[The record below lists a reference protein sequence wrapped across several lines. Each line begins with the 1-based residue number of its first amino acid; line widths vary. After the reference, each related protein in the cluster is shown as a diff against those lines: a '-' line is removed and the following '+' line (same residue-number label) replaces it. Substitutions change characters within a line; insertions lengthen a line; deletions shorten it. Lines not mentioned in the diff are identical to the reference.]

1 MSSTL
6 NEKTI
11 SRDEFIESNLGLV
24 HSCANRFRG
33 KGVEYEELYAA
44 GCVGLIKAYDAFN
57 TDRGVKFSTYA
68 VPVIL
73 GEIKKLFRDGGIIK
87 VTRSLKELS
96 IKVNYTKDA
105 LQRKN
110 GTEPSLKEIAA
121 EIGVSVED
129 VSQAISAA
137 TPPMSL
143 TSAFEDDEGQNEF
156 DVPVDSEE
164 ENLLNIM
171 GLKYAMSDLT
181 GEEKKILYLRF
192 YKDETQSST
201 RAILNKTQVQISRQE
216 RKIIEKLRKRFM
228 E

>member
-1 MSSTL
+1 MSSAL

-143 TSAFEDDEGQNEF
+143 TSAFEDDEGHIEF
-156 DVPVDSEE
+156 DIPVDSEE

>member
-1 MSSTL
+1 MSSAL

-96 IKVNYTKDA
+96 IKVNYTKDT

>member
-1 MSSTL
+1 MSSAL

-216 RKIIEKLRKRFM
+216 RKII
-228 E
+228 

>member
-1 MSSTL
+1 MSSAL

-44 GCVGLIKAYDAFN
+44 GCVGLIKAYNAFN

-143 TSAFEDDEGQNEF
+143 TSAFEDDEGHNEF
-156 DVPVDSEE
+156 DIPVDSEE

>member
-1 MSSTL
+1 MSSAL

-57 TDRGVKFSTYA
+57 TDRGVRFSTYA

>member
-1 MSSTL
+1 M
-6 NEKTI
+6 
-11 SRDEFIESNLGLV
+11 
-24 HSCANRFRG
+24 
-33 KGVEYEELYAA
+33 
-44 GCVGLIKAYDAFN
+44 
-57 TDRGVKFSTYA
+57 
-68 VPVIL
+68 
-73 GEIKKLFRDGGIIK
+73 
-87 VTRSLKELS
+87 
-96 IKVNYTKDA
+96 
-105 LQRKN
+105 
-110 GTEPSLKEIAA
+110 
-121 EIGVSVED
+121 ED

-143 TSAFEDDEGQNEF
+143 TSAFEDDEGHNEF
-156 DVPVDSEE
+156 DIPVDSEE

>member
-1 MSSTL
+1 MSSAL

-143 TSAFEDDEGQNEF
+143 TTAFEDDEGQNEF

>member
-11 SRDEFIESNLGLV
+11 YRDEFIESNLGLV

>member
-1 MSSTL
+1 MSSAL

-87 VTRSLKELS
+87 VTRSLTDLAR
-96 IKVNYTKDA
+96 KVNYTKDA

>member
-1 MSSTL
+1 MSSAL

-216 RKIIEKLRKRFM
+216 RKIIEKLRKRFR

>member
-1 MSSTL
+1 MSSAL

-143 TSAFEDDEGQNEF
+143 TSAFEDDEGHNEC
-156 DVPVDSEE
+156 DIPVDSEE

>member
-1 MSSTL
+1 MSSAL

-156 DVPVDSEE
+156 DIPVDSEE

>member
-1 MSSTL
+1 MSSAL

>member
-1 MSSTL
+1 MSSAL

-44 GCVGLIKAYDAFN
+44 GCVGLVKAYDAFN

>member
-1 MSSTL
+1 MSSAL

-201 RAILNKTQVQISRQE
+201 RAILNKTQVQISIQE

>member
-1 MSSTL
+1 MSSAL

-110 GTEPSLKEIAA
+110 GTEPSLKESAA

>member
-1 MSSTL
+1 MSSAL

-11 SRDEFIESNLGLV
+11 SRDEYIESNLGLV

>member
-1 MSSTL
+1 MSSAL

-11 SRDEFIESNLGLV
+11 SRDEFIESNLGRV

-96 IKVNYTKDA
+96 IKVN
-105 LQRKN
+105 
-110 GTEPSLKEIAA
+110 
-121 EIGVSVED
+121 
-129 VSQAISAA
+129 
-137 TPPMSL
+137 
-143 TSAFEDDEGQNEF
+143 
-156 DVPVDSEE
+156 
-164 ENLLNIM
+164 
-171 GLKYAMSDLT
+171 
-181 GEEKKILYLRF
+181 
-192 YKDETQSST
+192 
-201 RAILNKTQVQISRQE
+201 
-216 RKIIEKLRKRFM
+216 
-228 E
+228 